1 MIKVYTILF
10 IAIIKIY
17 FQLNLEKCQNNLIG
31 IFGRK
36 GISGGEKRRLSF
48 ASEVNFQAYI
58 NLKKRIKNLL
68 QIR

>member
-1 MIKVYTILF
+1 MIEVYTILF

-48 ASEVNFQAYI
+48 ASEVNF
-58 NLKKRIKNLL
+58 
-68 QIR
+68 